1 MVCETSSQ
9 EEVLMKKKKQKW
21 QQINHSLSFSRI
33 SSSVILDFFLCL
45 SVFLYKVLELAFSA
59 EGGVT
64 SLFGAAGEAMDSTTE
79 RV

>member
-1 MVCETSSQ
+1 
-9 EEVLMKKKKQKW
+9 MKKQMMAEK
-21 QQINHSLSFSRI
+21 NSLSFSRI
-33 SSSVILDFFLCL
+33 SSSVILDFFLCR

-64 SLFGAAGEAMDSTTE
+64 SLFGAAGEAIDSTTE

>member
-1 MVCETSSQ
+1 
-9 EEVLMKKKKQKW
+9 MKKRMMAEK
-21 QQINHSLSFSRI
+21 NSLSFSRI
-33 SSSVILDFFLCL
+33 SSSVILDVFLCR

-64 SLFGAAGEAMDSTTE
+64 SLFGAAGEAIDSTTE

>member
-1 MVCETSSQ
+1 
-9 EEVLMKKKKQKW
+9 
-21 QQINHSLSFSRI
+21 
-33 SSSVILDFFLCL
+33 
-45 SVFLYKVLELAFSA
+45 LAFSA